1 MLMAF
6 TWRRKAVYSLQYKR
20 KEGARGTMRNP
31 ENVLNSLQKHSN
43 SKDYTYNRLYRNMF
57 NRNLFLQA
65 YQNIYSKQGN
75 MTAGTDGKT
84 IDAMSLERI
93 DRIIETL
100 TDESYKPQPARR
112 IYIPKKNGKLRPLGI
127 PTIDDKLV
135 QEVVRMLL
143 EAIYEDSFE
152 EISHGFRPN
161 RSCHTALRQ
170 IQNRFVRCKWYV
182 EGDIKGFFDNID
194 HNIMI
199 NILRKRIKDER
210 FINLIRKFLN
220 AGYMEQQELHQSYS
234 GTPQGGIISPI
245 LANIYLD
252 QFDKYMAEYKKEF
265 DLGNKRGYNNEY
277 KKLAERRHSL
287 VKSLSRSKNKEKSEM
302 LLKRIQELDKIHKTM
317 PCKDPMDSNFK
328 RLQYVRYCDDF
339 IIGII
344 GSKEDA
350 RKVKEEIG
358 QFIQNRLHLE
368 LSNEKT
374 LITKSTNKARFLGYD
389 IRVTHKSNLTKK
401 TKRGIKARNYGGH
414 VMLEVPTELIQKKLI
429 ELKSMKIVVQNN
441 TEIWKPIHRGDLT
454 GRNDLSILDQYNGE
468 IRGFCNYYSIANNRS
483 KLHKFRCIMEYS
495 FYRTMACKYRTSVRK
510 IIAKF
515 RINKDIG
522 VKYQDSKGN
531 ERVRILWKGSLAKDP
546 RPLGAEA
553 DTVHK
558 PKGILKRPKLAD
570 RLNSNTCE
578 WCGKHTSELEVHQVR
593 ILKELDE
600 KEDWARFMKKIN
612 RKTLVVCKDCH
623 SKIHKSKLRE

>member
-6 TWRRKAVYSLQYKR
+6 TWRRKAVYSFQYKR

-43 SKDYTYNRLYRNMF
+43 SKDYIYNRLYRNMF

-84 IDAMSLERI
+84 IDAMSIERI
-93 DRIIETL
+93 NRIINAL
-100 TDESYKPQPARR
+100 KDESYKPVPARR

-127 PTIDDKLV
+127 PSIDDKLV

-161 RSCHTALRQ
+161 KSCHTALRQ

-194 HNIMI
+194 HEIMI

-220 AGYMEQQELHQSYS
+220 AGYMEQMELHQSYS

-252 QFDKYMAEYKKEF
+252 QFDKYMAEYKKNF
-265 DLGNKRGYNNEY
+265 DIGNKRAYNTEY
-277 KKLAERRHSL
+277 QKLAWKRHSL
-287 VKSLSRSKNKEKSEM
+287 VKSFNKSKSEEKKQ
-302 LLKRIQELDKIHKTM
+302 LLQKQIQELDNIHKAM
-317 PCKDPMDSNFK
+317 PCKDPMDNNFK

-350 RKVKEEIG
+350 KKVKEEIG
-358 QFIQNRLHLE
+358 QFIQNKLHLE

-374 LITKSTNKARFLGYD
+374 LITKATNKARFLGYD
-389 IRVTHKSNLTKK
+389 IRVTPKSNLTKK
-401 TKRGIKARNYGGH
+401 TKKGIKARNYGGH

-441 TEIWKPIHRGDLT
+441 TEIWKPIHRGNLAERKDI
-454 GRNDLSILDQYNGE
+454 GILDQYNGE
-468 IRGFCNYYSIANNRS
+468 VRGFCNYYSIANNRS
-483 KLHKFRCIMEYS
+483 KLHKFRYIMEYS

-510 IIAKF
+510 IITRF

-522 VKYQDSKGN
+522 IKYQDNKGN
-531 ERVRILWKGSLAKDP
+531 EKVRILWKGSLAKDP

-553 DTVHK
+553 DTIHK

-570 RLNSNTCE
+570 RLNSNRCE
-578 WCGKHTSELEVHQVR
+578 WCGKHTEELEVHQVR
-593 ILKELDE
+593 TLKELDE

-623 SKIHKSKLRE
+623 VKIHK

>member
-1 MLMAF
+1 MLTAF
-6 TWRRKAVYSLQYKR
+6 AWRRKAVYSFQYKR

-31 ENVLNSLQKHSN
+31 ENVLNSLQKHSISN
-43 SKDYTYNRLYRNMF
+43 DYTYNRVYRNMF

-84 IDAMSLERI
+84 IDAMSIERI
-93 DRIIETL
+93 DRIIDTL
-100 TDESYKPQPARR
+100 KDESYKPVPARR

-127 PTIDDKLV
+127 QSIDDKLV

-152 EISHGFRPN
+152 EISHGFRPSK
-161 RSCHTALRQ
+161 SCHTALRQ

-194 HNIMI
+194 HEIMI
-199 NILRKRIKDER
+199 NILRKRINDER

-220 AGYMEQQELHQSYS
+220 AGYMEQNELYQSYS

-252 QFDKYMAEYKKEF
+252 QFDKYMAEYKKNF
-265 DLGNKRGYNNEY
+265 DIGDKRAFNTEY
-277 KKLAERRHSL
+277 QKLSWKRHSL
-287 VKSLSRSKNKEKSEM
+287 VKSFNKSKSEEKKQ
-302 LLKRIQELDKIHKTM
+302 LLQKQIQELDNIHKIM
-317 PCKDPMDSNFK
+317 PCKDPMDNNFK

-350 RKVKEEIG
+350 KRVKEEIG
-358 QFIQNRLHLE
+358 KFIQDKLHLE
-368 LSNEKT
+368 LSDEKT
-374 LITKSTNKARFLGYD
+374 LITKATNKARFLGYD
-389 IRVTHKSNLTKK
+389 IRVTPKSNLTKK

-429 ELKSMKIVVQNN
+429 ELKSMKIVLQNN
-441 TEIWKPIHRGDLT
+441 TEIWKSIHRGDLT
-454 GRNDLSILDQYNGE
+454 GRNDLSILEQYNGE
-468 IRGFCNYYSIANNRS
+468 VRGFCNYYSIANNRS
-483 KLHKFRCIMEYS
+483 KLHKFRYIMEYS

-510 IIAKF
+510 IITKY

-522 VKYQDSKGN
+522 IKYQDSKGN
-531 ERVRILWKGSLAKDP
+531 EKIRMLWKGSLAKDP

-553 DTVHK
+553 DTIHK
-558 PKGILKRPKLAD
+558 SKGILKRPKLAD
-570 RLNSNTCE
+570 RLNSNRCE
-578 WCGKHTSELEVHQVR
+578 WCGKHTEELEVHQVR
-593 ILKELDE
+593 TLKELDE
-600 KEDWARFMKKIN
+600 KENWARFMKKIN

-623 SKIHKSKLRE
+623 VKIHR

>member
-1 MLMAF
+1 
-6 TWRRKAVYSLQYKR
+6 
-20 KEGARGTMRNP
+20 MRNP
-31 ENVLNSLQKHSN
+31 ENVLNSLQKHSS

-84 IDAMSLERI
+84 IDAMSIERI

-100 TDESYKPQPARR
+100 KHESYKPVPARR
-112 IYIPKKNGKLRPLGI
+112 VYIPKKNGKLRPLGI
-127 PTIDDKLV
+127 PSIDDKLV
-135 QEVVRMLL
+135 QEVIRMLL

-194 HNIMI
+194 HEIMI

-252 QFDKYMAEYKKEF
+252 QFDKYMAEYKKQF
-265 DLGNKRGYNNEY
+265 DLGKKRAYNREY
-277 KKLAERRHSL
+277 AKMADTRHRLL
-287 VKSLSRSKNKEKSEM
+287 VKLNNSENQEEKIYF
-302 LLKRIQELDKIHKTM
+302 LNQIKELDKIHRTM
-317 PCKDPMDSNFK
+317 PCKEPMDSNFK

-350 RKVKEEIG
+350 KKVKKEIG
-358 QFIQNRLHLE
+358 QFIQNKLHLE

-374 LITKSTNKARFLGYD
+374 LITKATNKARFLGFD
-389 IRVTHKSNLTKK
+389 IRGTPKSNLTKK
-401 TKRGIKARNYGGH
+401 TKRGIKARNYSGH

-429 ELKSMKIVVQNN
+429 ELKAMKIVVNNN

-454 GRNDLSILDQYNGE
+454 GRKDLSILDQYNGE
-468 IRGFCNYYSIANNRS
+468 VRGFCNYYSIANNRS
-483 KLHKFRCIMEYS
+483 KLHKFRYIMEYS
-495 FYRTMACKYRTSVRK
+495 FYKTMACKYRTTVRK
-510 IIAKF
+510 IIKKY

-522 VKYQDSKGN
+522 IKYQDNKGN
-531 ERVRILWKGSLAKDP
+531 EKIRILWKGSLAKDP
-546 RPLGAEA
+546 TPLGAEA
-553 DTVHK
+553 DTILK
-558 PKGILKRPKLAD
+558 PKGLLKRPKLAD
-570 RLNSNTCE
+570 RLNSNKCE
-578 WCGKHTSELEVHQVR
+578 WCGKHTKELEVHQVR
-593 ILKELDE
+593 TLKELDE
-600 KEDWARFMKKIN
+600 KEDWSRFMKKIN

-623 SKIHKSKLRE
+623 SKIHKSKLSE

>member
-6 TWRRKAVYSLQYKR
+6 TWRRKAVYSFQYKR

-31 ENVLNSLQKHSN
+31 KNVLNSLQKHSN

-75 MTAGTDGKT
+75 TTAGTDGKT
-84 IDAMSLERI
+84 IDAMSIERI
-93 DRIIETL
+93 NRIIDTL
-100 TDESYKPQPARR
+100 KDESYKSVPARR

-127 PTIDDKLV
+127 PSIDDKLV

-161 RSCHTALRQ
+161 KSCHTALRQ

-194 HNIMI
+194 HEIMI

-234 GTPQGGIISPI
+234 GTPQGGIVSPI

-252 QFDKYMAEYKKEF
+252 QFDKYMAEYKKDF
-265 DLGNKRGYNNEY
+265 DLGDKRAYNIEY

-287 VKSLSRSKNKEKSEM
+287 VKSLSKSKNKEKSEM
-302 LLKRIQELDKIHKTM
+302 LLKQIQELDKIHKSM

-350 RKVKEEIG
+350 KKVKEEIG
-358 QFIQNRLHLE
+358 QFIQDRLHLE
-368 LSNEKT
+368 LSDEKT
-374 LITKSTNKARFLGYD
+374 LITKATNKARFLGYD
-389 IRVTHKSNLTKK
+389 IRVTPKSNLTKK
-401 TKRGIKARNYGGH
+401 TKRGIKARNYSGH
-414 VMLEVPTELIQKKLI
+414 VMLEVPTELIRKKLI
-429 ELKSMKIVVQNN
+429 ELKSMRIVVQNN

-495 FYRTMACKYRTSVRK
+495 FYRTMACKYRTS
-510 IIAKF
+510 
-515 RINKDIG
+515 
-522 VKYQDSKGN
+522 
-531 ERVRILWKGSLAKDP
+531 
-546 RPLGAEA
+546 LG
-553 DTVHK
+553 
-558 PKGILKRPKLAD
+558 KL
-570 RLNSNTCE
+570 
-578 WCGKHTSELEVHQVR
+578 
-593 ILKELDE
+593 
-600 KEDWARFMKKIN
+600 
-612 RKTLVVCKDCH
+612 
-623 SKIHKSKLRE
+623 

>member
-1 MLMAF
+1 MVTERSFRSSLRMLTAF
-6 TWRRKAVYSLQYKR
+6 TWRRKAVYSFQYKR

-84 IDAMSLERI
+84 IDAMSIERI

-100 TDESYKPQPARR
+100 
-112 IYIPKKNGKLRPLGI
+112 
-127 PTIDDKLV
+127 
-135 QEVVRMLL
+135 
-143 EAIYEDSFE
+143 
-152 EISHGFRPN
+152 
-161 RSCHTALRQ
+161 
-170 IQNRFVRCKWYV
+170 
-182 EGDIKGFFDNID
+182 
-194 HNIMI
+194 
-199 NILRKRIKDER
+199 KDER

-220 AGYMEQQELHQSYS
+220 AGYMEQQELHPSYS

-252 QFDKYMAEYKKEF
+252 QFDKYMAEYKKQF
-265 DLGNKRGYNNEY
+265 DLGKKRAYNREY
-277 KKLAERRHSL
+277 AKMADTRHRLLIKLNNSE
-287 VKSLSRSKNKEKSEM
+287 NQEEKQYF
-302 LLKRIQELDKIHKTM
+302 LTQIKELDKIHRTM
-317 PCKDPMDSNFK
+317 PCKEPMDSNFK

-350 RKVKEEIG
+350 KKVKEEIG
-358 QFIQNRLHLE
+358 QFIQNKLHLE

-374 LITKSTNKARFLGYD
+374 LITKATNKARFLGFD
-389 IRVTHKSNLTKK
+389 IRVTPKSNLAKK

-429 ELKSMKIVVQNN
+429 ELKAMKIVINNN
-441 TEIWKPIHRGDLT
+441 TEIWKSIHRGDLT
-454 GRNDLSILDQYNGE
+454 GRNDLGIIDQYNGE
-468 IRGFCNYYSIANNRS
+468 IRGLCNYYSIANNRS
-483 KLHKFRCIMEYS
+483 KLHKFRYIMEYS

-510 IIAKF
+510 IISKF
-515 RINKDIG
+515 RINKNIG
-522 VKYQDSKGN
+522 IKYQDNTGDEKI
-531 ERVRILWKGSLAKDP
+531 RILWKGSLAKDP
-546 RPLGAEA
+546 IPLGAEV
-553 DTVHK
+553 DTIHK
-558 PKGILKRPKLAD
+558 PKGVLKRPKLAD
-570 RLNSNTCE
+570 RLDSNKCE
-578 WCGKHTSELEVHQVR
+578 WCGKHTQELEVHQVR
-593 ILKELDE
+593 TLKELDE
-600 KEDWARFMKKIN
+600 KEDWARFMKRIN

-623 SKIHKSKLRE
+623 SKIHKNKLRE

>member
-6 TWRRKAVYSLQYKR
+6 TWRRKAVYSFQYKR

-75 MTAGTDGKT
+75 MTVGTDGKT
-84 IDAMSLERI
+84 IDAMSIERI
-93 DRIIETL
+93 DRIMNTL
-100 TDESYKPQPARR
+100 KDESYKPVPARR

-127 PTIDDKLV
+127 PSIDDKLV

-161 RSCHTALRQ
+161 KSCHTALRE

-194 HNIMI
+194 HEIMI

-210 FINLIRKFLN
+210 FINLVRKFLN

-245 LANIYLD
+245 LANIYLE
-252 QFDKYMAEYKKEF
+252 QFDKYMAEYKKKF
-265 DLGNKRGYNNEY
+265 DIGNKRAFNIEY
-277 KKLAERRHSL
+277 QKLSWKRHSL
-287 VKSLSRSKNKEKSEM
+287 VKSLNKSKTEEKSEM
-302 LLKRIQELDKIHKTM
+302 LLKQIQGLDKIHKSM

-350 RKVKEEIG
+350 KKVKEEIG
-358 QFIQNRLHLE
+358 QFIQNKLHLE

-374 LITKSTNKARFLGYD
+374 LITKATNKARFLGYD
-389 IRVTHKSNLTKK
+389 IRVTPKSNLTKK

-414 VMLEVPTELIQKKLI
+414 VMLEVPTELIRKKLI
-429 ELKSMKIVVQNN
+429 ELKSMRIVVQNN

-510 IIAKF
+510 IIAKY

-522 VKYQDSKGN
+522 IKYQDNKGN
-531 ERVRILWKGSLAKDP
+531 EKVRILWKGSLAKDP

-553 DTVHK
+553 DTIHK
-558 PKGILKRPKLAD
+558 PKGILKRPKLVD
-570 RLNSNTCE
+570 RLNSNRCE
-578 WCGKHTSELEVHQVR
+578 WCGKHTEELEVHQVR
-593 ILKELDE
+593 TLKELDE
-600 KEDWARFMKKIN
+600 KDDWARFMKKIN

-623 SKIHKSKLRE
+623 LKIHKKQTA

>member
-6 TWRRKAVYSLQYKR
+6 TWRRKVVYSFQYKR

-31 ENVLNSLQKHSN
+31 ENVLNSLQKHSS

-84 IDAMSLERI
+84 IDAMSIERI

-100 TDESYKPQPARR
+100 KHESYKPVPARR
-112 IYIPKKNGKLRPLGI
+112 VYIPKKNGKLRPLGI
-127 PTIDDKLV
+127 PSIDDKLV

-194 HNIMI
+194 HEIMI

-252 QFDKYMAEYKKEF
+252 QFDKYMAEYKKQF
-265 DLGNKRGYNNEY
+265 DLGKKRAYNREY
-277 KKLAERRHSL
+277 AKMADTRHRLL
-287 VKSLSRSKNKEKSEM
+287 VKLNNSENQEEKQYF
-302 LLKRIQELDKIHKTM
+302 LTQIKELDKIHRTM
-317 PCKDPMDSNFK
+317 PCKEPMDNNFK

-350 RKVKEEIG
+350 KKVKKEIG
-358 QFIQNRLHLE
+358 QFIQNKLHLE

-374 LITKSTNKARFLGYD
+374 LITKATNKARFLGFD
-389 IRVTHKSNLTKK
+389 IRVTPKSNLTKK
-401 TKRGIKARNYGGH
+401 TKRGIKARNYSGH

-429 ELKSMKIVVQNN
+429 ELKAMKIVVNNN

-454 GRNDLSILDQYNGE
+454 GRKDLSILDQYNGE
-468 IRGFCNYYSIANNRS
+468 VRGFCNYYSIANNRS
-483 KLHKFRCIMEYS
+483 KLHKFRYIMEYS
-495 FYRTMACKYRTSVRK
+495 FYKTMACKYRITVRK
-510 IIAKF
+510 IIKKY

-522 VKYQDSKGN
+522 IKYQDNKGN
-531 ERVRILWKGSLAKDP
+531 EKIRILWKGSLAKDP
-546 RPLGAEA
+546 TPLGAEA
-553 DTVHK
+553 DTILK
-558 PKGILKRPKLAD
+558 PKGLLKRPKLAD
-570 RLNSNTCE
+570 RLNSNKCE
-578 WCGKHTSELEVHQVR
+578 WCGKHTKELEVHQVR
-593 ILKELDE
+593 TLKELDE
-600 KEDWARFMKKIN
+600 KEDWSRFMKKIN

-623 SKIHKSKLRE
+623 SKIHKSKLSE

>member
-1 MLMAF
+1 
-6 TWRRKAVYSLQYKR
+6 
-20 KEGARGTMRNP
+20 
-31 ENVLNSLQKHSN
+31 
-43 SKDYTYNRLYRNMF
+43 MF

-84 IDAMSLERI
+84 IDAMSIERI

-100 TDESYKPQPARR
+100 KHESYKPVPARR
-112 IYIPKKNGKLRPLGI
+112 VYIPKKNGKLRPLGI
-127 PTIDDKLV
+127 PSIDDKLV
-135 QEVVRMLL
+135 QEVIRMLL

-194 HNIMI
+194 HEIMI

-252 QFDKYMAEYKKEF
+252 QFDKYMAEYKKQF
-265 DLGNKRGYNNEY
+265 DLGKKRAYNREY
-277 KKLAERRHSL
+277 AKMADTRHRLL
-287 VKSLSRSKNKEKSEM
+287 VKLNNSENQEEKIYF
-302 LLKRIQELDKIHKTM
+302 LNQIKELDKIHRTM
-317 PCKDPMDSNFK
+317 PCKEPMDSNFK

-350 RKVKEEIG
+350 KKVKKEIG
-358 QFIQNRLHLE
+358 QFIQNKLHLE

-374 LITKSTNKARFLGYD
+374 LITKATNKARFLGFD
-389 IRVTHKSNLTKK
+389 IRVTPKSNLTKK
-401 TKRGIKARNYGGH
+401 TKRGIKARNYSGH

-429 ELKSMKIVVQNN
+429 ELKAMKIVVNNN

-454 GRNDLSILDQYNGE
+454 GRKDLSILDQYNGE
-468 IRGFCNYYSIANNRS
+468 VRGFCNYYSIANNRS
-483 KLHKFRCIMEYS
+483 KLHKFRYIMEYS
-495 FYRTMACKYRTSVRK
+495 FYKTMACKYRTTVRK
-510 IIAKF
+510 IIKKY

-522 VKYQDSKGN
+522 IKYQDNKGN
-531 ERVRILWKGSLAKDP
+531 EKIRILWKGSLAKDP
-546 RPLGAEA
+546 TPLGAEA
-553 DTVHK
+553 DTILK
-558 PKGILKRPKLAD
+558 PKGLLKRPKLAD
-570 RLNSNTCE
+570 RLNSNKCE
-578 WCGKHTSELEVHQVR
+578 WCGKHTKELEVHQVR
-593 ILKELDE
+593 TLKELDE
-600 KEDWARFMKKIN
+600 KEDWSRFMKKIN

-623 SKIHKSKLRE
+623 SKIHKSKLSE